1 MGGDMIKTGG
11 NSTDGSRCGGMTEDE
26 LHTYRQTREY
36 ERRKR
41 QKRKQAVVVVA
52 AAAIVLL
59 AVVLNWQKFAP
70 VSVSDSV
77 RSFFGLFVP
86 GKFPLTLP
94 SGDFKSAVSIGS
106 NIGVL
111 SDTDLF
117 LYSKSGTLLA
127 QRPHGMSDP
136 HLVSGGGR
144 AVLFDRG
151 GKQFKVETRFS
162 ESFSGS
168 TDYPIVTACVA
179 KNGEFAVVS
188 ESGSYLSEL
197 NIYDTRY
204 HSVFKWYSSQ
214 GRILAAAL
222 SPDGSHVAAVTVG
235 AKNGAITSSINI
247 FDTGKQTPVA
257 VKNYD
262 GVLLLSIQYASAG
275 HIIAVG
281 DTETVFLSSDGKK
294 AADYPYGDK
303 TLRCYVNSAGSAV
316 LALGTY
322 GVGNKSTLVSFTAD
336 GKTAGQADISGDA
349 SAVYDADGHILVLR
363 SADIW
368 LGSSRC
374 KPAGTL
380 PVSGDKLEALPAG
393 DSAYV
398 FGLQAIYRFALTKK

>member
-1 MGGDMIKTGG
+1 MGGNMTKTG
-11 NSTDGSRCGGMTEDE
+11 DEGMTEDE
-26 LHTYRQTREY
+26 LRVYRQTREQ
-36 ERRKR
+36 ERLKR
-41 QKRKQAVVVVA
+41 QKKKKAVVFLTVA
-52 AAAIVLL
+52 AVVLL
-59 AVVLNWQKFAP
+59 AAALNWQKFAP
-70 VSVSDSV
+70 ASVSDSV

-94 SGDFKSAVSIGS
+94 SGDFRSAVSIGS

-127 QRPHGMSDP
+127 QRPHGMSNP
-136 HLVSGGGR
+136 HLVSGGGK

-151 GKQFKVETRFS
+151 GRQFKVETRFS
-162 ESFSGS
+162 ESFTGS
-168 TDYPIVTACVA
+168 TDYPIVAACVA

-204 HSVFKWYSSQ
+204 HRVFKWDSSQ
-214 GRILAAAL
+214 GRILTAAL

-235 AKNGAITSSINI
+235 AKDGSLVSSISI
-247 FDTGKQTPVA
+247 FDTGKQTPIA
-257 VKNYD
+257 VKNCD

-281 DTETVFLSSDGKK
+281 QTKTVFLSADGKK
-294 AADYPYGDK
+294 ATEYSYGDK
-303 TLRCYVNSAGSAV
+303 TLRCYDNSGGAAV

-336 GKTAGQADISGDA
+336 GKTAGQTDISGDA
-349 SAVYDADGHILVLR
+349 SAVYAADGHLLVLR

-368 LGSSRC
+368 LGTTRC

-380 PVSGDKLEALPAG
+380 PVAGDKIEALPVK

-398 FGLQAIYRFALTKK
+398 FGLQAIDRFDMTKK